1 MPELIRRAKYETNR
15 GCYLLTPGVKE
26 VLTLALSNMASVDF
40 HLPPSSAF
48 PLAKRQSSETF
59 AAVSVSELFLT

>member
-26 VLTLALSNMASVDF
+26 ALTLVLSNVASVDF
-40 HLPPSSAF
+40 HLLLS
-48 PLAKRQSSETF
+48 PLAKRRSSETF
-59 AAVSVSELFLT
+59 AAVSVSELFPT